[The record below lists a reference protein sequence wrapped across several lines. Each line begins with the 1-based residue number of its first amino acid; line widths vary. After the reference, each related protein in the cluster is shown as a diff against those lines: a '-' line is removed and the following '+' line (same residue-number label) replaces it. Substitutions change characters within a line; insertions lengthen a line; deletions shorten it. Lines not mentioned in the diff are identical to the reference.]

1 MFVHL
6 KNYSQL
12 CTIHFVEKRVSFS
25 ISTKTCEFSEQIYFF
40 FIFMSKKRRSKSIF
54 THQLRKTGWR
64 MFFFFNLFKYPFVS
78 AFQKRF
84 VDDKSENNLKF
95 NLNQNCLRMILSVGV
110 GMKFNKFEF
119 VNV

>member
-1 MFVHL
+1 
-6 KNYSQL
+6 
-12 CTIHFVEKRVSFS
+12 
-25 ISTKTCEFSEQIYFF
+25 
-40 FIFMSKKRRSKSIF
+40 
-54 THQLRKTGWR
+54 

-119 VNV
+119 VNVTEMFLRDLLGKLEISLLRNFLSFI